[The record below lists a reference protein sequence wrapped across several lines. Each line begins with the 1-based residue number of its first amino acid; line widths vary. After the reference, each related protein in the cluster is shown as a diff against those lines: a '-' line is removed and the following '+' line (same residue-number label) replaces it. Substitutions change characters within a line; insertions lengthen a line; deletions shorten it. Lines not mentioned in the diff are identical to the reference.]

1 MRAAFREE
9 IPVCWFSYGGWFQ
22 GIAEGLPSKHVDL
35 RRRQVATAAQAGLP
49 IAQSMV
55 EGKLRNSR
63 TFLMRNA
70 RSDVRQV
77 LAQLKSLADKVTE
90 SDSIESL
97 LGMEGAG
104 ARLYFSKFTSMLRNQ
119 SLGVFDF
126 NGRNRRPP
134 KDPINCLLSYM
145 YSLLAK
151 DLTAVTIGIGLDP
164 YLGVFH
170 RPRFGRPALAL
181 DLAEEFR
188 PLVAESV
195 VLNTINNGE
204 VRSSDFQIRAGGV
217 ALTQDGRRSVL
228 SAYERRLETQATHPT
243 YRHKATYRRVFEV
256 QARVLAAHLLGEI
269 PSHTPFTTR

>member
-1 MRAAFREE
+1 
-9 IPVCWFSYGGWFQ
+9 
-22 GIAEGLPSKHVDL
+22 
-35 RRRQVATAAQAGLP
+35 
-49 IAQSMV
+49 
-55 EGKLRNSR
+55 
-63 TFLMRNA
+63 
-70 RSDVRQV
+70 
-77 LAQLKSLADKVTE
+77 
-90 SDSIESL
+90 
-97 LGMEGAG
+97 
-104 ARLYFSKFTSMLRNQ
+104 
-119 SLGVFDF
+119 
-126 NGRNRRPP
+126 
-134 KDPINCLLSYM
+134 M

-151 DLTAVTIGIGLDP
+151 DLTAVAIGIGLDP

-228 SAYERRLETQATHPT
+228 SAYERRLETQVTHPT
-243 YRHKATYRRVFEV
+243 YGYKITYRRVFEV

-269 PSHTPFTTR
+269 PSYTPFMTR